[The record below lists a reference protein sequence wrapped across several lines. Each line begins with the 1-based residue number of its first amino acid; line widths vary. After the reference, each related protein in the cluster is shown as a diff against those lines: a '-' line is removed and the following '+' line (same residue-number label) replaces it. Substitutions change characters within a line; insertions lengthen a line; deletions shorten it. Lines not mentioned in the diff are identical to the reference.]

1 MQAAQYLTAT
11 RGFAASEARI
21 CYQRAESLCHSLSRP
36 LLLYS
41 ALMGQWRY
49 SLMTDKLSAEMQIA
63 KRVHSLAREQN
74 DSTLTMRM
82 LPTPRRVKIPA
93 VDEIAEEEDFT
104 TETQR
109 APRSAGEK
117 KLLARVEPPKSAR
130 PRAFPKKPSSS
141 LCLCGEFPP
150 GGEDG

>member
-49 SLMTDKLSAEMQIA
+49 SLMTEKLSAAMQIA
-63 KRVHSLAREQN
+63 KRVQSLAREQN
-74 DSTLTMRM
+74 DSTLMIGAYM
-82 LPTPRRVKIPA
+82 PFGEYALLFRRFRVNATKRDA
-93 VDEIAEEEDFT
+93 CLANL
-104 TETQR
+104 
-109 APRSAGEK
+109 A
-117 KLLARVEPPKSAR
+117 LARR
-130 PRAFPKKPSSS
+130 PV
-141 LCLCGEFPP
+141 
-150 GGEDG
+150 